1 MRSILVLATSVD
13 GKITNAQR
21 DPAKFGSREDFRRM
35 ELQVAAA
42 DGVLIGAG
50 TLRTHGTTMRVISE
64 GLMADRQSR
73 GLPPQP
79 IQIVCSRSGNLPK
92 DLKFFQQPVIRW
104 LLTTTVGSEGW
115 VEGEEFQKILVH
127 SAEAVDWRLAWQ
139 QLALAG
145 IDRLCVLGGAEIATA
160 LWQIDLI
167 DELRLT
173 ICPLIIGGAAAP
185 TLCDGS
191 GLAPGKSLE
200 LVGCEAID
208 GELFVHYHSPIMIPK
223 L

>member
-1 MRSILVLATSVD
+1 MQSILVLATSAD

-21 DPAKFGSREDFRRM
+21 DPAKFGSREDFRRL

-50 TLRTHGTTMRVISE
+50 TLRAHGTTMRVLEE
-64 GLMADRQSR
+64 GLMADRQAR
-73 GLPPQP
+73 GLSPQP

-92 DLKFFQQPVIRW
+92 DLRFFQQPVTRW
-104 LLTTTVGSEGW
+104 LLTTTVGAEAWREGK
-115 VEGEEFQKILVH
+115 EFQRILVH
-127 SAEAVDWRLAWQ
+127 SGKDIDWLLAWQ
-139 QLALAG
+139 QLAALG

-160 LWQIDLI
+160 LWQLDLI

-185 TLCDGS
+185 TLCDGA
-191 GLAPGKSLE
+191 GLALGKSLE
-200 LVGCEAID
+200 LVECEAIG
-208 GELFVHYHSPIMIPK
+208 GELFIRYSPR
-223 L
+223 